1 MENYSIQ
8 DIEDWF
14 RNLSTYEGDT
24 EDPFTLHDILWSC
37 VLENAHIEAKENN
50 WERKF
55 WYNYSIEVHTNVED
69 AVVLFEKWGDKPYTK
84 EEILEYAQKMID
96 G

>member
-1 MENYSIQ
+1 MGDYSIQ

-14 RNLSTYEGDT
+14 RNLSAHEADK

-37 VLENAHIEAKENN
+37 VLENAHIEAIDNG

-69 AVVLFEKWGDKPYTK
+69 IVVLFEKWGDKPHTK
-84 EEILEYAQKMID
+84 DDILGYAQKMID

>member
-1 MENYSIQ
+1 MLDYSIQ
-8 DIEDWF
+8 DIEDCFEF

-24 EDPFTLHDILWSC
+24 EDPFTLHDILWPC

-55 WYNYSIEVHTNVED
+55 WYNYSIEVQYERRRYQ
-69 AVVLFEKWGDKPYTK
+69 LFFLKNG
-84 EEILEYAQKMID
+84 EISPIQKKKFLNTHKR
-96 G
+96 